1 VEAGPIQVVPDR
13 AEASF
18 VFVLLYALQRRNAPK
33 SERFLGPISSYAQK
47 FLPLHLERANPE
59 KAANREEIATLLAA
73 LLTDEPVLNPQHW
86 LIEQYH
92 VIYVATYNQ
101 YMSSRATEIAC
112 YWWNTQKRDTANQR
126 AELVLNWL
134 SPDTKQLLQDCARSS
149 TVASDA
155 CPFTVLF
162 SRLAESF
169 SRLWLTPKDIE
180 EEDGLPEGLSTM
192 LFVYAQMAGTEF
204 PTSEG
209 KLAGVVRIALR
220 TVEIMQVAEMQR
232 LEKTPVWHARVA
244 QALLLHNNFKTALE
258 QFQISLDKNHQNPI
272 LSKQALSA
280 IHRDMARACT
290 ETGGIRRH

>member
-1 VEAGPIQVVPDR
+1 
-13 AEASF
+13 
-18 VFVLLYALQRRNAPK
+18 
-33 SERFLGPISSYAQK
+33 
-47 FLPLHLERANPE
+47 
-59 KAANREEIATLLAA
+59 
-73 LLTDEPVLNPQHW
+73 
-86 LIEQYH
+86 
-92 VIYVATYNQ
+92 
-101 YMSSRATEIAC
+101 MSSHATEIAC

-134 SPDTKQLLQDCARSS
+134 SLDTKQLLQDCARSS

-192 LFVYAQMAGTEF
+192 LFVYAQMAGTDF

-209 KLAGVVRIALR
+209 ELAGVVRIALR

-232 LEKTPVWHARVA
+232 LEKRRPSDMLEWLRRSSYIITSRQPSSNSRS
-244 QALLLHNNFKTALE
+244 LLIRITK
-258 QFQISLDKNHQNPI
+258 PYP
-272 LSKQALSA
+272 KQTSA
-280 IHRDMARACT
+280 IRDSQ
-290 ETGGIRRH
+290 RHGSRVYRDRKV